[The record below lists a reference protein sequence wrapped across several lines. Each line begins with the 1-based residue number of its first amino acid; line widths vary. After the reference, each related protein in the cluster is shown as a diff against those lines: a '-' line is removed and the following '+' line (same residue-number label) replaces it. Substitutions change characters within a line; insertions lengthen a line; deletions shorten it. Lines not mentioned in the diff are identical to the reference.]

1 MDMKWFEDMEARIP
15 HGEVRTRFAPSPTGY
30 MHVGNLRTALYTY
43 LIARHNKGKF
53 ILRIED
59 TDQKRKVE
67 DAVAVIK
74 RTMETV
80 SYTHLTLPT
89 ILLV

>member
-1 MDMKWFEDMEARIP
+1 
-15 HGEVRTRFAPSPTGY
+15 

-43 LIARHNKGKF
+43 FIARHAGGDF

-74 RTMETV
+74 RTMADCGLTTTKAPMWAGPV
-80 SYTHLTLPT
+80 SPYVDGAPGDL
-89 ILLV
+89 